1 MGDEKKTVLIADDEV
16 DAIEFVRNVLEE
28 EFDVTGVGDGA
39 QALTKAKEN
48 PPALIILDVQMPK
61 KDGFATFNELRQ
73 DPATKAIPV
82 IMLTAVTK
90 RTGIQFS
97 ADDMEQYMGE
107 RPDAYVE
114 KPIDPDT
121 LLQTARRL
129 TSQ

>member
-1 MGDEKKTVLIADDEV
+1 VGDEKKTVLIADDEV